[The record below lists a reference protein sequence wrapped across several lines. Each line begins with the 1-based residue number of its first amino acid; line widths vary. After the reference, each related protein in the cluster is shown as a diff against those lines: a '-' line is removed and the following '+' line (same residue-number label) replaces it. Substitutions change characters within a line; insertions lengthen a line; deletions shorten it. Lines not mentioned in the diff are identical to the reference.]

1 VAAYVRNQPPS
12 RIFTKEDFMT
22 TFDIVDFIM
31 NFESGQCTNEEIIEG
46 FQHLIDTGLVWGLQG
61 SYGRMAEALITK
73 GLCHR
78 KGAAMDIDAAMDD
91 DRDQT

>member
-1 VAAYVRNQPPS
+1 M
-12 RIFTKEDFMT
+12 KEDFME
-22 TFDIVDFIM
+22 TFDSVGFIM
-31 NFESGQCTNEEIIEG
+31 DFESGQCTNEEIIEG
-46 FQHLIDTGLVWGLQG
+46 FQHLIDTGLVWQLQG

-78 KGAAMDIDAAMDD
+78 KGAAMDMGAAMDIDAAMDD